1 MAEEPVNNKTFKDLI
16 EEQKKTTSAILNQM
30 NTDEETSAKE
40 NIQREKS
47 EARIEGGRKAW
58 ETRQANLLKQ
68 NSPDSAKGK
77 EVETERNSYL
87 RDTFKTFLGKGSS
100 LAKGLGS
107 IGEGLKAKVK
117 GGLEGIFAAIKA
129 GAFVAFLGAVV
140 AFLRSDLFKD
150 MKDKYLPVIAD
161 GVKSLF
167 DTLKGI
173 VDGFFDEDGNFS
185 AAAGFKNI
193 FAELSTAFTNFS
205 TNLKESFLDENGDL
219 TLKSAIAG
227 IPDAFGVI
235 LGAFINPVTGL
246 LALLAPRMF
255 FGSAVWIGKKLFGG
269 ALRLARGGFG
279 LLFRALGSFT
289 TALDTTA
296 IDMDGQVSKS
306 KKTGAFRRGL
316 GGTGGKFRRL
326 FRVLG
331 KFGGLLGGVGLT
343 MLSFLDPSSL
353 GKVFTTVGDS
363 FKSLFGAVKDFG
375 SKVTNSAFKMGQ
387 NVIDAGKTGVFSIA
401 NGIGT
406 GFTKLFNKVSSFGT
420 SVSNTVSGMGEA
432 IKNSNAFSTVSAK
445 FSGFFGKVGD
455 FGTRVA
461 TTVSGI
467 GESIKNSTAFST
479 VSTKFSGFFGKVG
492 DFGTKVADRAKILG
506 ESVTNSSVFKALSTT
521 FDSLFGVITNFG
533 KEIGKVA
540 SAAAGAT
547 ADAVKSA
554 LKSVASIGAKKPPK
568 PVKPTRSMMDAIAGR
583 GDFKIKP
590 SAISTPKVTTNLGD
604 GAKLSGS
611 GTVGTSPKYSSSLD
625 NVAKAGTPPRL
636 ATLDTVIPKVPMMD
650 LKSSKI
656 IKPKIKLTTESMTRS
671 FLKRGGLGA
680 LKMIPI
686 AGAIVGLG
694 AAAWRS
700 LTGDLVGG
708 AAELAGVFAPSVAG
722 LPIDA
727 GLMARDMYKDQF
739 GVFPEEE
746 KDKALAAQ
754 RMKTIAKFVKD
765 KISNRSTSKSSKAQ
779 VRPQENSSD
788 TIDFSTI
795 KNFSAYKKV
804 QGQLRVNP
812 AYDLDNSGA
821 YSRTEFRAARNAAK
835 LEGSGSPLAQG
846 PMFLAPTSNV
856 VNNKSTYVMGRPIT
870 DTSFGGVISS
880 R

>member
-363 FKSLFGAVKDFG
+363 FKSLF
-375 SKVTNSAFKMGQ
+375 
-387 NVIDAGKTGVFSIA
+387 
-401 NGIGT
+401 
-406 GFTKLFNKVSSFGT
+406 
-420 SVSNTVSGMGEA
+420 SV
-432 IKNSNAFSTVSAK
+432 
-445 FSGFFGKVGD
+445 VGD
-455 FGTRVA
+455 FAKSIGRVA
-461 TTVSGI
+461 T
-467 GESIKNSTAFST
+467 
-479 VSTKFSGFFGKVG
+479 
-492 DFGTKVADRAKILG
+492 
-506 ESVTNSSVFKALSTT
+506 
-521 FDSLFGVITNFG
+521 
-533 KEIGKVA
+533 
-540 SAAAGAT
+540 AAASAT
-547 ADAVKSA
+547 ADAIKSA
-554 LKSVASIGAKKPPK
+554 LKSVASIGAKKP
-568 PVKPTRSMMDAIAGR
+568 VKLTRSMMDAIAGR

-611 GTVGTSPKYSSSLD
+611 GTVGTSPKYSSSFD

>member
-16 EEQKKTTSAILNQM
+16 AEQKKTTIAV
-30 NTDEETSAKE
+30 
-40 NIQREKS
+40 EKS
-47 EARIEGGRKAW
+47 MMDAEQRAAFEAAENEKFEKRSEAAKRGA

-77 EVETERNSYL
+77 EVATERNTYL
-87 RDTFKTFLGKGSS
+87 RNTFKTFLGKGSS

-235 LGAFINPVTGL
+235 LGAFMNPVTGL
-246 LALLAPRMF
+246 LALLAPKMF

-296 IDMDGQVSKS
+296 LDMDGQVSKS

-363 FKSLFGAVKDFG
+363 FKSLFSVVGDFA
-375 SKVTNSAFKMGQ
+375 K
-387 NVIDAGKTGVFSIA
+387 SIA
-401 NGIGT
+401 N
-406 GFTKLFNKVSSFGT
+406 
-420 SVSNTVSGMGEA
+420 
-432 IKNSNAFSTVSAK
+432 
-445 FSGFFGKVGD
+445 
-455 FGTRVA
+455 VA
-461 TTVSGI
+461 S
-467 GESIKNSTAFST
+467 KATA
-479 VSTKFSGFFGKVG
+479 
-492 DFGTKVADRAKILG
+492 
-506 ESVTNSSVFKALSTT
+506 
-521 FDSLFGVITNFG
+521 
-533 KEIGKVA
+533 KVA
-540 SAAAGAT
+540 SVITGAL
-547 ADAVKSA
+547 DNINN
-554 LKSVASIGAKKPPK
+554 IGKKPITK
-568 PVKPTRSMMDAIAGR
+568 AKC
-583 GDFKIKP
+583 
-590 SAISTPKVTTNLGD
+590 ST
-604 GAKLSGS
+604 AS
-611 GTVGTSPKYSSSLD
+611 TSPLSS
-625 NVAKAGTPPRL
+625 N
-636 ATLDTVIPKVPMMD
+636 
-650 LKSSKI
+650 
-656 IKPKIKLTTESMTRS
+656 
-671 FLKRGGLGA
+671 
-680 LKMIPI
+680 
-686 AGAIVGLG
+686 
-694 AAAWRS
+694 
-700 LTGDLVGG
+700 
-708 AAELAGVFAPSVAG
+708 
-722 LPIDA
+722 
-727 GLMARDMYKDQF
+727 
-739 GVFPEEE
+739 
-746 KDKALAAQ
+746 
-754 RMKTIAKFVKD
+754 
-765 KISNRSTSKSSKAQ
+765 
-779 VRPQENSSD
+779 
-788 TIDFSTI
+788 
-795 KNFSAYKKV
+795 
-804 QGQLRVNP
+804 
-812 AYDLDNSGA
+812 
-821 YSRTEFRAARNAAK
+821 
-835 LEGSGSPLAQG
+835 
-846 PMFLAPTSNV
+846 
-856 VNNKSTYVMGRPIT
+856 
-870 DTSFGGVISS
+870 
-880 R
+880 

>member
-129 GAFVAFLGAVV
+129 GVFVAFLGAVV

-289 TALDTTA
+289 TA
-296 IDMDGQVSKS
+296 
-306 KKTGAFRRGL
+306 
-316 GGTGGKFRRL
+316 
-326 FRVLG
+326 
-331 KFGGLLGGVGLT
+331 
-343 MLSFLDPSSL
+343 
-353 GKVFTTVGDS
+353 
-363 FKSLFGAVKDFG
+363 
-375 SKVTNSAFKMGQ
+375 
-387 NVIDAGKTGVFSIA
+387 
-401 NGIGT
+401 
-406 GFTKLFNKVSSFGT
+406 
-420 SVSNTVSGMGEA
+420 
-432 IKNSNAFSTVSAK
+432 
-445 FSGFFGKVGD
+445 
-455 FGTRVA
+455 
-461 TTVSGI
+461 
-467 GESIKNSTAFST
+467 
-479 VSTKFSGFFGKVG
+479 
-492 DFGTKVADRAKILG
+492 
-506 ESVTNSSVFKALSTT
+506 
-521 FDSLFGVITNFG
+521 
-533 KEIGKVA
+533 
-540 SAAAGAT
+540 
-547 ADAVKSA
+547 
-554 LKSVASIGAKKPPK
+554 
-568 PVKPTRSMMDAIAGR
+568 
-583 GDFKIKP
+583 
-590 SAISTPKVTTNLGD
+590 
-604 GAKLSGS
+604 
-611 GTVGTSPKYSSSLD
+611 
-625 NVAKAGTPPRL
+625 
-636 ATLDTVIPKVPMMD
+636 
-650 LKSSKI
+650 
-656 IKPKIKLTTESMTRS
+656 
-671 FLKRGGLGA
+671 
-680 LKMIPI
+680 
-686 AGAIVGLG
+686 
-694 AAAWRS
+694 
-700 LTGDLVGG
+700 
-708 AAELAGVFAPSVAG
+708 
-722 LPIDA
+722 
-727 GLMARDMYKDQF
+727 
-739 GVFPEEE
+739 
-746 KDKALAAQ
+746 
-754 RMKTIAKFVKD
+754 
-765 KISNRSTSKSSKAQ
+765 
-779 VRPQENSSD
+779 
-788 TIDFSTI
+788 
-795 KNFSAYKKV
+795 
-804 QGQLRVNP
+804 
-812 AYDLDNSGA
+812 
-821 YSRTEFRAARNAAK
+821 
-835 LEGSGSPLAQG
+835 
-846 PMFLAPTSNV
+846 
-856 VNNKSTYVMGRPIT
+856 
-870 DTSFGGVISS
+870 
-880 R
+880 